1 MILEALHINK
11 KLSLE
16 VTFNSFMNLNILSKS
31 DQKKYFLLFGK
42 PWIRIAKIYDDFIH
56 HLKEKIS
63 GSFSNFQD

>member
-1 MILEALHINK
+1 
-11 KLSLE
+11 
-16 VTFNSFMNLNILSKS
+16 MNLNILSKS
-31 DQKKYFLLFGK
+31 EQKKYFLLFGK